1 MRKMQVFE
9 IIGIGIVIALILLC
23 AACSFGRTPSSGRVP
38 RRTRSRPS
46 EGSVDGFGGAKGWD
60 SSYSPGVRDA
70 AGPFPV
76 GGKTEREKTDTHK
89 AYSKDDEDY

>member
-1 MRKMQVFE
+1 MIEVIIFVVFFAA
-9 IIGIGIVIALILLC
+9 IMLC
-23 AACSFGRTPSSGRVP
+23 AACSFGRAPQSGRSI
-38 RRTRSRPS
+38 RRTKTRPS
-46 EGSVDGFGGAKGWD
+46 DETSVGFGGARGWD

-76 GGKTEREKTDTHK
+76 GGKTEREKTETHK